1 MKNLMILLTLF
12 CLVGLV
18 KGQTASDE
26 EKKAELKKTKDE
38 MIQSFQQ
45 SKYSQAIRLA
55 ENTVVMSEQIFG
67 KDNPETANCLRNL
80 GLIQYSLKDNR
91 SAEIT
96 FERAYGIYIK
106 TRDLDNEGKS
116 NFADLLEALGDIKSQ
131 KKVASSEKYY
141 ELAISLR
148 EATENPTSIK
158 IAKPLSLLANV
169 KFFNQEYREARI
181 LFTRLLE
188 ILFLNS
194 EKYRQDAAIIYYRT
208 ECAYRKSN
216 GTEDFQALKRKYSDQ
231 IEDAFYGKANEIVKD
246 PSRKVKFEGVINGK
260 ATSLPKPFY
269 PADLIRGKVT
279 GTIPVQVLINEAGDV
294 IHACST
300 VNGPPSLVLPSEL
313 AAYGAKFSPTIFN
326 GIPVKVTG
334 VINYNFVR

>member
-1 MKNLMILLTLF
+1 MKNLLILLTLF
-12 CLVGLV
+12 CLIGLV

-45 SKYSQAIRLA
+45 AKYSQAIRLA

-96 FERAYGIYIK
+96 FERAYGIYSK
-106 TRDLDNEGKS
+106 TRNLDNEGKS

-260 ATSLPKPFY
+260 ATSLPKPSY
-269 PADLIRGKVT
+269 PIKGSSAATV
-279 GTIPVQVLINEAGDV
+279 PVQVLISEGGDV
-294 IHACST
+294 IHACAT
-300 VNGPPSLVLPSEL
+300 VNGPPSLVLASEL
-313 AAYGAKFSPTIFN
+313 AAYRATFSPTIFN

-334 VINYNFVR
+334 IINYNYVR